1 MKIKNILFAVALGG
15 MTLAMAGCGSKKAAT
30 EGTSS
35 TVDKHNGGNVQA
47 LAFVQKVA
55 NQKVSTKNIVGKMSL
70 NVHMGSKNITVPGSL
85 HMRYGEVIRIQAFI
99 PLLGSEVGRIEFTP
113 DYVLVID
120 RLHKEY
126 IKEDYNKV
134 DFLKNN
140 GLNFYSLQALFWNQL
155 FVPGTKSISE
165 ANLMDFGV
173 TETGN
178 SKNITLKKGNLN
190 IVWNADNAN
199 GRISTAK
206 ATYSSLTQ
214 GKSSLNWTYSNFKA
228 VAGKMFPAYQKFT
241 FATTAIKNQSNISLT
256 IDMDGVKTDSKW
268 EAKSEI
274 SKRYK
279 KIEATDVFGKL
290 FGAQLK

>member
-70 NVHMGSKNITVPGSL
+70 NVKMGSKNITVPGSL

-120 RLHKEY
+120 RMHKEY

-155 FVPGTKSISE
+155 FMPGTASISD
-165 ANLMDFGV
+165 ANLLDFVV
-173 TETGN
+173 TEAGN

-214 GKSSLNWTYSNFKA
+214 GKSSLNWAYSNFKA

>member
-55 NQKVSTKNIVGKMSL
+55 HQKVSTQNIVGKMSL
-70 NVHMGSKNITVPGSL
+70 NVQMGSKNITVPGSL

-120 RLHKEY
+120 RMHKEY

-155 FVPGTKSISE
+155 FMPGTKSISE
-165 ANLMDFGV
+165 ANLLDFGV
-173 TETGN
+173 TEAGN

-290 FGAQLK
+290 FGAQ

>member
-55 NQKVSTKNIVGKMSL
+55 NQKVSTQNIVGKMSL
-70 NVHMGSKNITVPGSL
+70 NVKMGSKNITVPGSL

-155 FVPGTKSISE
+155 FVPGTRSISE

-241 FATTAIKNQSNISLT
+241 FATTAIKNQNNISLT
-256 IDMDGVKTDSKW
+256 IDMDCVKTDSKW

>member
-35 TVDKHNGGNVQA
+35 SVDKHNGGNVQA

-55 NQKVSTKNIVGKMSL
+55 NQKVSTQNIVGKMSL
-70 NVHMGSKNITVPGSL
+70 NVQMGSKNITVPGSL

-120 RLHKEY
+120 RMHKEY

-134 DFLKNN
+134 DFLKSN

-155 FVPGTKSISE
+155 FMPGTTSISN
-165 ANLMDFGV
+165 ANLLDFGV

-290 FGAQLK
+290 FGAQ

>member
-35 TVDKHNGGNVQA
+35 SVDKHNGGNVQA

-55 NQKVSTKNIVGKMSL
+55 NQKVSTQNIVGKMSL
-70 NVHMGSKNITVPGSL
+70 NVQMGSKNITVPGSL

-120 RLHKEY
+120 RMHKEY

-155 FVPGTKSISE
+155 FMPGTTSISD
-165 ANLMDFGV
+165 ANLLDFGA
-173 TETGN
+173 TEAGN

-199 GRISTAK
+199 GRISAAK

-290 FGAQLK
+290 FGAQ

>member
-1 MKIKNILFAVALGG
+1 MKIRNILFAVALGG

-30 EGTSS
+30 EDTSS

-55 NQKVSTKNIVGKMSL
+55 NQKVSTQNIVGKMSL
-70 NVHMGSKNITVPGSL
+70 NVQMGSKDITVPGSL

-120 RLHKEY
+120 RMHKEY

-134 DFLKNN
+134 DFLKSN

-155 FVPGTKSISE
+155 FMPGTTSISD
-165 ANLMDFGV
+165 ANLLDFGV
-173 TETGN
+173 TEAGN

-190 IVWNADNAN
+190 IVWNADNTN
-199 GRISTAK
+199 GRISAAK

-228 VAGKMFPAYQKFT
+228 VVGKMFPAYQKFT

-290 FGAQLK
+290 FGAQ

>member
-55 NQKVSTKNIVGKMSL
+55 HQKVSTQNIVGKMSL
-70 NVHMGSKNITVPGSL
+70 NVQMGSKNITVPGSL

-120 RLHKEY
+120 RMHKEY

-173 TETGN
+173 TEAGN

-214 GKSSLNWTYSNFKA
+214 GKSSLNCTYSNFKA

-241 FATTAIKNQSNISLT
+241 FATTAIKNQRDISLT
-256 IDMDGVKTDSKW
+256 LDMDGVKTDSKW

-274 SKRYK
+274 SNKYK

-290 FGAQLK
+290 FGAN

>member
-35 TVDKHNGGNVQA
+35 SVDKHNGSNVQA

-55 NQKVSTKNIVGKMSL
+55 NQKVSTQNIVGKMSL
-70 NVHMGSKNITVPGSL
+70 NVQMGSKNITVPGSL

-120 RLHKEY
+120 RMHKEY

-155 FVPGTKSISE
+155 FMPGTTSISD
-165 ANLMDFGV
+165 ANLLDFGV
-173 TETGN
+173 TEAGN

-290 FGAQLK
+290 FGAQ

>member
-55 NQKVSTKNIVGKMSL
+55 NQKVSTQNIVGKMSL

-113 DYVLVID
+113 NYVLVID
-120 RLHKEY
+120 RMHKEY

-290 FGAQLK
+290 FGAQ

>member
-70 NVHMGSKNITVPGSL
+70 NVKMGSKNITVPGSL

-120 RLHKEY
+120 RMHKEY
-126 IKEDYNKV
+126 IKEDYSKV

-155 FVPGTKSISE
+155 FMPGTASISD
-165 ANLMDFGV
+165 ANLLDFGV
-173 TETGN
+173 TEAGN

>member
-35 TVDKHNGGNVQA
+35 TVDKHNGGTVQA

-55 NQKVSTKNIVGKMSL
+55 NQKVSTQNIVGKMSL
-70 NVHMGSKNITVPGSL
+70 NVQMGSKNITVPGSL

-120 RLHKEY
+120 RMHKEY

-155 FVPGTKSISE
+155 FMPGTTSISD
-165 ANLMDFGV
+165 ANLLDFGV
-173 TETGN
+173 TEAGN

-290 FGAQLK
+290 FGAQ

>member
-35 TVDKHNGGNVQA
+35 TVDKHTEGNVQA

-55 NQKVSTKNIVGKMSL
+55 NQKVSTQNIVGKMSL
-70 NVHMGSKNITVPGSL
+70 NVQMGSKNITVPGSL

-290 FGAQLK
+290 FGAQ

>member
-70 NVHMGSKNITVPGSL
+70 NVKMGSKNITVPGSL

-120 RLHKEY
+120 RMHKEY

-155 FVPGTKSISE
+155 FMPGTKSISD
-165 ANLMDFGV
+165 ANLLDFGV
-173 TETGN
+173 TEAGN

-190 IVWNADNAN
+190 IVWNADNTN

-241 FATTAIKNQSNISLT
+241 FATTPIKNQSNISLT

>member
-35 TVDKHNGGNVQA
+35 TVDKHNSGNVQA

-55 NQKVSTKNIVGKMSL
+55 NQKVSTQNIVGKMSL
-70 NVHMGSKNITVPGSL
+70 NVQMGSKNITVPGSL

-120 RLHKEY
+120 RMHKEY

-155 FVPGTKSISE
+155 FMPGTTSISD
-165 ANLMDFGV
+165 ANLLDFGV
-173 TETGN
+173 TEAGN

-290 FGAQLK
+290 FGAQ

>member
-55 NQKVSTKNIVGKMSL
+55 NQKVSTQNIVGKMSL
-70 NVHMGSKNITVPGSL
+70 NVKMGSKNITVPGSL

-155 FVPGTKSISE
+155 FVPGTRSISE

>member
-55 NQKVSTKNIVGKMSL
+55 NQKVSTQNIVGKMSL
-70 NVHMGSKNITVPGSL
+70 NVQMGSKNITVPGSL

-120 RLHKEY
+120 RMHKEY

-155 FVPGTKSISE
+155 FMPGTTSISD
-165 ANLMDFGV
+165 ANLLDFGV
-173 TETGN
+173 TEAGN

-228 VAGKMFPAYQKFT
+228 AAGKMFPAYQKFT

-274 SKRYK
+274 SKKYK

-290 FGAQLK
+290 FGAQ

>member
-70 NVHMGSKNITVPGSL
+70 NVKMGSKNITVPGSL

-120 RLHKEY
+120 RMHKEY

-155 FVPGTKSISE
+155 FMPGTASISD
-165 ANLMDFGV
+165 ANLLDFGV
-173 TETGN
+173 TEAGN

-290 FGAQLK
+290 FGAQ

>member
-1 MKIKNILFAVALGG
+1 MKIRNILFAVALGG

-35 TVDKHNGGNVQA
+35 SVDKHNGGNVQA

-55 NQKVSTKNIVGKMSL
+55 NQKVSTQNIVGKMSL
-70 NVHMGSKNITVPGSL
+70 NVQMGSKNITVPGSL

-120 RLHKEY
+120 RMHKEY

-155 FVPGTKSISE
+155 FMPGTTSISD
-165 ANLMDFGV
+165 ANLLDFGV
-173 TETGN
+173 TEAGN

-290 FGAQLK
+290 FGAQ

>member
-35 TVDKHNGGNVQA
+35 TVDKHYGGNVQA

-55 NQKVSTKNIVGKMSL
+55 NQKVSTQNIVGKMSL
-70 NVHMGSKNITVPGSL
+70 NVQMGSKNITVPGSL

-120 RLHKEY
+120 RMHKEY

-155 FVPGTKSISE
+155 FMPGTTSISN
-165 ANLMDFGV
+165 ANLLDFGV

-290 FGAQLK
+290 FGAQ

>member
-70 NVHMGSKNITVPGSL
+70 NVKMGSKNITVPGSL

-120 RLHKEY
+120 RMHKEY
-126 IKEDYNKV
+126 IKEDYSKV

-155 FVPGTKSISE
+155 FMPGTASISD
-165 ANLMDFGV
+165 ANLLDFGV
-173 TETGN
+173 TEAGN

-274 SKRYK
+274 SKKYK

>member
-15 MTLAMAGCGSKKAAT
+15 MTLAIAGCGSKKAAT

-55 NQKVSTKNIVGKMSL
+55 NQKVSTQNIVGKMSL
-70 NVHMGSKNITVPGSL
+70 NVQMGSKNITVPGSL

-120 RLHKEY
+120 RMHKEY

-155 FVPGTKSISE
+155 FMPGTTSISD
-165 ANLMDFGV
+165 ANLLDFGV
-173 TETGN
+173 TEAGN

-241 FATTAIKNQSNISLT
+241 FATTAIKNQSNISMT

-290 FGAQLK
+290 FGAQ

>member
-35 TVDKHNGGNVQA
+35 SVDKHNGGNVQA

-55 NQKVSTKNIVGKMSL
+55 NQKVSTQNIVGKMSL
-70 NVHMGSKNITVPGSL
+70 NVQMGSKNITVPGSL

-120 RLHKEY
+120 RMHKEY

-155 FVPGTKSISE
+155 FMPGTTSISD
-165 ANLMDFGV
+165 ASLLDFGV
-173 TETGN
+173 TEAGN

-199 GRISTAK
+199 GRISAAK

-290 FGAQLK
+290 FGAQ

>member
-35 TVDKHNGGNVQA
+35 TVDKHNGSNVQA

-55 NQKVSTKNIVGKMSL
+55 NQKVGTQNIVGKMSL
-70 NVHMGSKNITVPGSL
+70 NVQMGSKDITVPGSL

-120 RLHKEY
+120 RMHKEY

-155 FVPGTKSISE
+155 FMPGTASISD
-165 ANLMDFGV
+165 ANLLDFGV
-173 TETGN
+173 TEAGN

-274 SKRYK
+274 SKKYK

-290 FGAQLK
+290 FGAQ

>member
-35 TVDKHNGGNVQA
+35 TVDKHTGGNVQA

-55 NQKVSTKNIVGKMSL
+55 NQKVSTQNIVGKMSL
-70 NVHMGSKNITVPGSL
+70 NVQMGSKDITVPGSL

-120 RLHKEY
+120 RMHKEY

-155 FVPGTKSISE
+155 FMPGTTSISD
-165 ANLMDFGV
+165 ANLLDFGV
-173 TETGN
+173 TEAGN
-178 SKNITLKKGNLN
+178 GKNITLKKGNLN

-274 SKRYK
+274 SKKYK

-290 FGAQLK
+290 FGAQ

>member
-55 NQKVSTKNIVGKMSL
+55 NQKVSTQNIVGKMSL
-70 NVHMGSKNITVPGSL
+70 NVQMGSKNITVPGSL

-134 DFLKNN
+134 DFLKSN

-155 FVPGTKSISE
+155 FMPGTTSISN
-165 ANLMDFGV
+165 ANLLDFGV

-290 FGAQLK
+290 FGAQ

>member
-1 MKIKNILFAVALGG
+1 MKIRNILFAVALGG

-55 NQKVSTKNIVGKMSL
+55 NQKVSTQNIVGKMSL
-70 NVHMGSKNITVPGSL
+70 NVQMGSKNITVPGSL

-120 RLHKEY
+120 RMHKEY

-155 FVPGTKSISE
+155 FMPGTTSISD
-165 ANLMDFGV
+165 ANLLDFGV
-173 TETGN
+173 TEAGN

-241 FATTAIKNQSNISLT
+241 FATTAIKNQSNISMT

-290 FGAQLK
+290 FGAQ

>member
-35 TVDKHNGGNVQA
+35 TVDKHKGGNVQA

-70 NVHMGSKNITVPGSL
+70 NVKMGSKNITVPGSL

-120 RLHKEY
+120 RMHKEY

-155 FVPGTKSISE
+155 FMPGTKSISD
-165 ANLMDFGV
+165 ANLLDFCV
-173 TETGN
+173 TDAGN
-178 SKNITLKKGNLN
+178 SKNITLKKGKLN

-290 FGAQLK
+290 FGAQ

>member
-55 NQKVSTKNIVGKMSL
+55 NQKVSTQNIVGKMSL
-70 NVHMGSKNITVPGSL
+70 NVQMGSKNITVPGSL

-120 RLHKEY
+120 RMHKEY

-134 DFLKNN
+134 DFLKSN

-155 FVPGTKSISE
+155 FMPGTTSISN
-165 ANLMDFGV
+165 ANLLDFGV

-268 EAKSEI
+268 DAKSEI

-290 FGAQLK
+290 FGAQ

>member
-55 NQKVSTKNIVGKMSL
+55 NQKVSTQNIVGKMSL
-70 NVHMGSKNITVPGSL
+70 NVQMGSKNITVPGSL

-120 RLHKEY
+120 RMHKEY

-134 DFLKNN
+134 DFLKSN

-155 FVPGTKSISE
+155 FVPGTTSISD
-165 ANLMDFGV
+165 ANLLDFGV
-173 TETGN
+173 TEAGN

-228 VAGKMFPAYQKFT
+228 VAGKMFPGYQKFT

-256 IDMDGVKTDSKW
+256 IDMDGVKTDNKW

-290 FGAQLK
+290 FGAQ

>member
-55 NQKVSTKNIVGKMSL
+55 NQKVSTQNIVGKMSL
-70 NVHMGSKNITVPGSL
+70 NVKMGSKNITVPGSL

-120 RLHKEY
+120 RMHKEY

-155 FVPGTKSISE
+155 FMPGTTSISD
-165 ANLMDFGV
+165 ANLLDFGV
-173 TETGN
+173 TEAGN

-241 FATTAIKNQSNISLT
+241 FATTAIKNQGNISLT

-290 FGAQLK
+290 FGAQ

>member
-35 TVDKHNGGNVQA
+35 SVDKHNGGNVQA

-55 NQKVSTKNIVGKMSL
+55 NQKVSTQNIVGKMSL
-70 NVHMGSKNITVPGSL
+70 NVQMGSKNITVPGSL

-120 RLHKEY
+120 RMHKEY

-134 DFLKNN
+134 DFLKSN

-155 FVPGTKSISE
+155 FMPGTTSISD
-165 ANLMDFGV
+165 ANLLDFGV
-173 TETGN
+173 TEAGN

-241 FATTAIKNQSNISLT
+241 FTTTAIKNQSNISLT

-290 FGAQLK
+290 FGAQ

>member
-55 NQKVSTKNIVGKMSL
+55 HQKVSTQNIVGKMSL

-120 RLHKEY
+120 RMHKEY

-155 FVPGTKSISE
+155 FMPGTTSISD
-165 ANLMDFGV
+165 ANLLDFGV

-290 FGAQLK
+290 FGAQ

>member
-35 TVDKHNGGNVQA
+35 SVDKHNGGNVQA

-55 NQKVSTKNIVGKMSL
+55 NQKVSTQNIVGKMSL
-70 NVHMGSKNITVPGSL
+70 NVQMGSKNITVPGSL
-85 HMRYGEVIRIQAFI
+85 HMRYGKVIRIQAFI

-120 RLHKEY
+120 RMHKEY

-155 FVPGTKSISE
+155 FMPGTTSISD
-165 ANLMDFGV
+165 ANLLDFGV
-173 TETGN
+173 TEAGN

-290 FGAQLK
+290 FGAQ

>member
-55 NQKVSTKNIVGKMSL
+55 NQKVSTQNIVGKMSL
-70 NVHMGSKNITVPGSL
+70 NVQMGSKDITVPGSL

-120 RLHKEY
+120 RMHKEY

-155 FVPGTKSISE
+155 FMPGTASISE

-173 TETGN
+173 TEAGN

-190 IVWNADNAN
+190 IVWNADNTN
-199 GRISTAK
+199 GRISKAQ
-206 ATYSSLTQ
+206 ATYSSISQ

-241 FATTAIKNQSNISLT
+241 FATTAIKNQRDISLT
-256 IDMDGVKTDSKW
+256 LDMDGVKTDSKW

-274 SKRYK
+274 SNKYK

-290 FGAQLK
+290 FGAN

>member
-15 MTLAMAGCGSKKAAT
+15 MTLAIAGCGSKKAAT

-55 NQKVSTKNIVGKMSL
+55 NQKVSTQNIVGKMSL
-70 NVHMGSKNITVPGSL
+70 NVQMGSKNITVPGSL

-120 RLHKEY
+120 RMHKEY

-155 FVPGTKSISE
+155 FMPGTTSISD
-165 ANLMDFGV
+165 ANLLDFGV
-173 TETGN
+173 TEVGN

-290 FGAQLK
+290 FGAQ

>member
-55 NQKVSTKNIVGKMSL
+55 NQKVSTQNIVGKMSL
-70 NVHMGSKNITVPGSL
+70 NVQMGSKNITVPGSL

-120 RLHKEY
+120 RMHKEY

-134 DFLKNN
+134 DFLKSN

-155 FVPGTKSISE
+155 FMPGTTSISD
-165 ANLMDFGV
+165 ANLLDFGV
-173 TETGN
+173 TEAGN

-241 FATTAIKNQSNISLT
+241 IATTAIKNQSNISLT
-256 IDMDGVKTDSKW
+256 IDMDGVKTDNKW

-290 FGAQLK
+290 FGAQ

>member
-35 TVDKHNGGNVQA
+35 SVDKHNGCNVQA

-55 NQKVSTKNIVGKMSL
+55 NQKVSTQNIVGKMSL
-70 NVHMGSKNITVPGSL
+70 NVQMGSKNITVPGSL

-120 RLHKEY
+120 RMHKEY

-155 FVPGTKSISE
+155 FMPGTTSISD
-165 ANLMDFGV
+165 ANLLDFGV
-173 TETGN
+173 TEAGN

-199 GRISTAK
+199 GRISAAK

-214 GKSSLNWTYSNFKA
+214 GKSSLKWTYSNFKA

-290 FGAQLK
+290 FGAQ

>member
-35 TVDKHNGGNVQA
+35 SVDKHNGGNVQA

-55 NQKVSTKNIVGKMSL
+55 NQKVSTQNIVGKMSL
-70 NVHMGSKNITVPGSL
+70 NVQMGSKNITVPGSL

-120 RLHKEY
+120 RMHKEY

-155 FVPGTKSISE
+155 FMPGTTSISD
-165 ANLMDFGV
+165 ANLLDFGV
-173 TETGN
+173 TEAGN

-199 GRISTAK
+199 GRISAAK
-206 ATYSSLTQ
+206 ATYSNLTQ

-290 FGAQLK
+290 FGAQ

>member
-55 NQKVSTKNIVGKMSL
+55 NQKVSTQNIVGKMSL
-70 NVHMGSKNITVPGSL
+70 NVQMGSKNITVPGSL

-120 RLHKEY
+120 RMHKEY

-134 DFLKNN
+134 DFLKSN

-155 FVPGTKSISE
+155 FMPGTTSISN
-165 ANLMDFGV
+165 ANLLDFGV

-268 EAKSEI
+268 QAKSEI

-290 FGAQLK
+290 FGAQ

>member
-55 NQKVSTKNIVGKMSL
+55 NQKVSSQNIVGKMSL
-70 NVHMGSKNITVPGSL
+70 NVQMGSKNITVPGSL

-120 RLHKEY
+120 RMHKEY

-155 FVPGTKSISE
+155 FMPGTTSISD
-165 ANLMDFGV
+165 ANLLDFGV
-173 TETGN
+173 TEAGN

-290 FGAQLK
+290 FGAQ